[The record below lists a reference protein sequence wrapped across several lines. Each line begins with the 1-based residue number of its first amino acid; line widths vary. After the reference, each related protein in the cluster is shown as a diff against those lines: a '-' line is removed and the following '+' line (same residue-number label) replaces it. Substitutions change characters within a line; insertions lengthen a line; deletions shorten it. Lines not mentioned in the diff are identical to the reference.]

1 MKNFKFILLVF
12 ILSSTIGFSQTTEG
26 RYYFGAKSSLNF
38 SSLKGSYESNNYNS
52 SSENILNLN
61 LSPQAGYFFKDQL
74 VFGLELPI
82 NFFNIGEKNY
92 ESNKSFSFIV
102 APFVKYY
109 FLSEKIKP
117 FIQLQYGLGEHYHYN
132 VSRYSVSPT
141 SNFDVFQ
148 STDTV
153 ITKLNRFMGTLG
165 FSYFINSNI
174 GIELNIN
181 YTNNKEE
188 YNDNNL
194 GYDDYSTTVKG
205 VTSSIG
211 FVILV

>member
-1 MKNFKFILLVF
+1 MLYI
-12 ILSSTIGFSQTTEG
+12 S
-26 RYYFGAKSSLNF
+26 
-38 SSLKGSYESNNYNS
+38 
-52 SSENILNLN
+52 
-61 LSPQAGYFFKDQL
+61 
-74 VFGLELPI
+74 
-82 NFFNIGEKNY
+82 
-92 ESNKSFSFIV
+92 
-102 APFVKYY
+102 
-109 FLSEKIKP
+109 
-117 FIQLQYGLGEHYHYN
+117 
-132 VSRYSVSPT
+132 
-141 SNFDVFQ
+141 
-148 STDTV
+148 
-153 ITKLNRFMGTLG
+153 G